1 MCEGLFNFFVVVLL
15 YLPSRLRPICNSF
28 TNPQFKYLGIKDR
41 FFISVCE
48 ALTAD
53 KYSSALN
60 YSAVLAVVHS
70 VVPITV
76 TIIVVVFFK
85 ILIYF
90 ILLKKN
96 YVGRCIPLYCVS
108 LARTGMMFIT
118 AVQNIS
124 RRRQQSITNVY

>member
-90 ILLKKN
+90 ILLKKKLCGALHSIVLCKPGPN
-96 YVGRCIPLYCVS
+96 WHDVYYCCS
-108 LARTGMMFIT
+108 KYIQEAATKY
-118 AVQNIS
+118 N
-124 RRRQQSITNVY
+124 